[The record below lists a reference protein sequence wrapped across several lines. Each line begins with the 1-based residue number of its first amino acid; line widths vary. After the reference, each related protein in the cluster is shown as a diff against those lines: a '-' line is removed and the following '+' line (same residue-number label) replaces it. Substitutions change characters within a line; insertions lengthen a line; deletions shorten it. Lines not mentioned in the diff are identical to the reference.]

1 MAKRKKEIKETDKKA
16 ITVNQLT
23 EEIRKKANEIYLKRV
38 KANKPGD
45 ELSDWLEA
53 EKIIKE
59 KYDLN

>member
-1 MAKRKKEIKETDKKA
+1 MAKRKKEIKETEKKA
-16 ITVNQLT
+16 ITVAQLT

-38 KANKPGD
+38 KENKPGD

-59 KYDLN
+59 KYGLK